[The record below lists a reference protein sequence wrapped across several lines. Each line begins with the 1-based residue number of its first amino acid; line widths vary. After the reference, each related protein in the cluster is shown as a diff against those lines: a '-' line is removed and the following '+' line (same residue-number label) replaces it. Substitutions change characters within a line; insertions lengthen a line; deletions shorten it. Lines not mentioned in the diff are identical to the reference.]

1 MDIREK
7 LKKAAGLF
15 VELPPDEMDTPLS
28 TPIES
33 PVPVRPRTVE
43 QIVQA
48 TPGPNLSEIRAEATK
63 PNEPVIHP
71 DGSVNFPGIYQMA
84 SLPESAFAA
93 EQVLEILSSFPEGL
107 PIETKRQTLKV
118 TLNALTK
125 STGATPDGIVAD
137 ASRKLAALASYS
149 ESYRAQAEQYIA
161 KSELDILRLEAE
173 IQSRK
178 QAIEDA
184 RSKQA
189 QMTAACEK
197 ESDRL
202 DDVLEFFSMDVAP
215 SRLAQ

>member
-1 MDIREK
+1 MDIRDK

-15 VELPPDEMDTPLS
+15 VELPPDEIEVPLS
-28 TPIES
+28 ISVEA
-33 PVPVRPRTVE
+33 PVPVHPRTVE

-48 TPGPNLSEIRAEATK
+48 TPGPNLNEIRAEATK
-63 PNEPVIHP
+63 PNEPIIHA
-71 DGSVNFPGIYQMA
+71 DGSVNFPGIYRLA

-93 EQVLEILSSFPEGL
+93 EQVLEILASFPDGL
-107 PIETKRQTLKV
+107 PIETKRQTLRV

-149 ESYRAQAEQYIA
+149 ESYRAQAEQYVA
-161 KSELDILRLEAE
+161 KAELDILRLEAE
-173 IQSRK
+173 IQARK

-184 RSKQA
+184 RNKQA
-189 QMTAACEK
+189 QLTSACEK

-215 SRLAQ
+215 SRMA